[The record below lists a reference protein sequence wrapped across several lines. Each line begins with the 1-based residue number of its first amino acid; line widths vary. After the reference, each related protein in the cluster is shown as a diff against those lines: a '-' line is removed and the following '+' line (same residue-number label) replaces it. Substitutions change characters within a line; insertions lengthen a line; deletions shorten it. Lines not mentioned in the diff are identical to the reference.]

1 MKLSFTCSIIMVSE
15 NDLLP
20 VLRKI
25 DSYYVNRN
33 ITSDEA
39 DDLTNS
45 IVWLVGKSKSETNIN
60 QAISQLRQYKKSIGK
75 EIVSSVINE
84 FRQVIG

>member
-1 MKLSFTCSIIMVSE
+1 MVSE

-60 QAISQLRQYKKSIGK
+60 QAISQLRQYKESIGK

-84 FRQVIG
+84 FRKVVG

>member
-1 MKLSFTCSIIMVSE
+1 MVSE
-15 NDLLP
+15 ETILP

-33 ITSDEA
+33 ITSD
-39 DDLTNS
+39 DLTNS
-45 IVWLVGKSKSETNIN
+45 IVWLVGKPKSETNIQ
-60 QAISQLRQYKKSIGK
+60 QAISQLRQYKESIGK

-84 FRQVIG
+84 LRKVVG

>member
-1 MKLSFTCSIIMVSE
+1 MVYE
-15 NDLLP
+15 ETVLP

-25 DSYYVNRN
+25 DSYYLARN

-39 DDLTNS
+39 DDLTKCLTW
-45 IVWLVGKSKSETNIN
+45 VVGKSKNESNI
-60 QAISQLRQYKKSIGK
+60 QQVIAQLRQYKEFIPK

-84 FRQVIG
+84 FRKVVG

>member
-1 MKLSFTCSIIMVSE
+1 MVSE
-15 NDLLP
+15 EIILP

-25 DSYYVNRN
+25 DSYYVARD

-45 IVWLVGKSKSETNIN
+45 IVWLIGKSKNESNI
-60 QAISQLRQYKKSIGK
+60 QQTISQLRQYKESIGK

-84 FRQVIG
+84 LRKVVG

>member
-1 MKLSFTCSIIMVSE
+1 MVSE
-15 NDLLP
+15 ETILP

-45 IVWLVGKSKSETNIN
+45 IVWLVGKPKSETNIQ
-60 QAISQLRQYKKSIGK
+60 QAISQLRQYKESIGK

-84 FRQVIG
+84 LRKVVG

>member
-1 MKLSFTCSIIMVSE
+1 MVSE
-15 NDLLP
+15 ETVLP

-33 ITSDEA
+33 ITSDRA

-60 QAISQLRQYKKSIGK
+60 QAISQLRQYKESIGK

-84 FRQVIG
+84 FRKVVG

>member
-1 MKLSFTCSIIMVSE
+1 MVSE
-15 NDLLP
+15 ETILP

-39 DDLTNS
+39 DDPTNS

-60 QAISQLRQYKKSIGK
+60 QAISQLRQYKESIGK

-84 FRQVIG
+84 FRKVVG

>member
-1 MKLSFTCSIIMVSE
+1 M
-15 NDLLP
+15 
-20 VLRKI
+20 
-25 DSYYVNRN
+25 NRN
-33 ITSDEA
+33 ITSDRA

-60 QAISQLRQYKKSIGK
+60 QAISQLRQYKESIGK

-84 FRQVIG
+84 FRKVVG

>member
-1 MKLSFTCSIIMVSE
+1 MVSE

-25 DSYYVNRN
+25 DPYYVNRN

-39 DDLTNS
+39 DDLTNCVTWV
-45 IVWLVGKSKSETNIN
+45 IGKSKNESNI
-60 QAISQLRQYKKSIGK
+60 QQVIAQLRAHK
-75 EIVSSVINE
+75 ELIDEKIVSSVINE
-84 FRQVIG
+84 FRKVVG

>member
-1 MKLSFTCSIIMVSE
+1 MVSE
-15 NDLLP
+15 NEILP

-45 IVWLVGKSKSETNIN
+45 IVWLVGGSVREPPGLVRN
-60 QAISQLRQYKKSIGK
+60 
-75 EIVSSVINE
+75 IVSHFIRFNPC
-84 FRQVIG
+84 

>member
-1 MKLSFTCSIIMVSE
+1 MVSE
-15 NDLLP
+15 ETILP

-39 DDLTNS
+39 DDLTNL

-60 QAISQLRQYKKSIGK
+60 QAISQLRQYKESIGK

-84 FRQVIG
+84 FRKVVG

>member
-1 MKLSFTCSIIMVSE
+1 MVSE
-15 NDLLP
+15 ETILP

-33 ITSDEA
+33 ITSDRA

-60 QAISQLRQYKKSIGK
+60 QAISQLRQYKESIGK

-84 FRQVIG
+84 FRKVVG

>member
-1 MKLSFTCSIIMVSE
+1 MVSKIVVE
-15 NDLLP
+15 DDILP

-25 DSYYVNRN
+25 DAYYVERK

-39 DDLTNS
+39 DDLTKC
-45 IVWLVGKSKSETNIN
+45 VTWLVGKGAGESNI
-60 QAISQLRQYKKSIGK
+60 QQVISQFRQYKEFIPK

-84 FRQVIG
+84 FRKVVG

>member
-1 MKLSFTCSIIMVSE
+1 MVSE
-15 NDLLP
+15 NEILP

-45 IVWLVGKSKSETNIN
+45 IVWLVGKPKSETNIQ
-60 QAISQLRQYKKSIGK
+60 QAISQLRQYKESIGK

-84 FRQVIG
+84 LRKVVG

>member
-1 MKLSFTCSIIMVSE
+1 MVSE
-15 NDLLP
+15 ETVLP

-39 DDLTNS
+39 DDLTKC
-45 IVWLVGKSKSETNIN
+45 IMWVIGKSKNESNI
-60 QAISQLRQYKKSIGK
+60 QQVIAPQLRSYKEFID
-75 EIVSSVINE
+75 ERIVSSVINE
-84 FRQVIG
+84 FRRVVG

>member
-1 MKLSFTCSIIMVSE
+1 MVSE

-25 DSYYVNRN
+25 DSYYVGRN

-45 IVWLVGKSKSETNIN
+45 VVWLIGKSKNESNIN
-60 QAISQLRQYKKSIGK
+60 QVIAILRGYKELIDKD
-75 EIVSSVINE
+75 IVSSVINE
-84 FRQVIG
+84 FRKAIG

>member
-1 MKLSFTCSIIMVSE
+1 MVSE
-15 NDLLP
+15 DDLLP

-33 ITSDEA
+33 ITSD
-39 DDLTNS
+39 DLTNS
-45 IVWLVGKSKSETNIN
+45 IVWLVGKSKSETNIQ
-60 QAISQLRQYKKSIGK
+60 QAISQLRQYKESIGK

-84 FRQVIG
+84 FRKALG